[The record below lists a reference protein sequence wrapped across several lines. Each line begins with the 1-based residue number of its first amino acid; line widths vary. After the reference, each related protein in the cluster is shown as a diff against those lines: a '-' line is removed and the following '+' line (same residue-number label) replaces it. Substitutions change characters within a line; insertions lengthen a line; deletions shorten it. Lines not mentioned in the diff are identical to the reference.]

1 MHVTSGHTRDMTTY
15 TDDQLRE
22 LLHLWGRNSQ
32 GLSEVQ
38 MSALLEWGE
47 TPEPTKSKIQKM
59 VEARRT
65 GVNPQRLTAT
75 EETYLQ
81 EHGLGPESGGAREP
95 KPSKPSRIGRLLGKR
110 QVD

>member
-1 MHVTSGHTRDMTTY
+1 MSQAGTLGSMTTY

-47 TPEPTKSKIQKM
+47 TPAPTKSKIQKM

-75 EETYLQ
+75 EEMYLQ
-81 EHGLGPESGGAREP
+81 EHGLGPETGGAAEPP
-95 KPSKPSRIGRLLGKR
+95 KPSKPSRLGRLLGKR
-110 QVD
+110 QVG

>member
-1 MHVTSGHTRDMTTY
+1 MSQAGTLGTMTTY

-22 LLHLWGRNSQ
+22 LLHLFGRNSQ
-32 GLSEVQ
+32 GLSEAQ
-38 MSALLEWGE
+38 MSALLEWSE
-47 TPEPTKSKIQKM
+47 TPEPTKSKIQEM
-59 VEARRT
+59 VEARQT

-81 EHGLGPESGGAREP
+81 EHGLGPETGGAGEP

-110 QVD
+110 QVG

>member
-1 MHVTSGHTRDMTTY
+1 MTTY

-32 GLSEVQ
+32 GLSEAQ

-47 TPEPTKSKIQKM
+47 TPEPTRSKIQKM

-65 GVNPQRLTAT
+65 GVNPQRLTVT
-75 EETYLQ
+75 EETYLH
-81 EHGLGPESGGAREP
+81 EHGLGPETGGAREP

-110 QVD
+110 HVD

>member
-1 MHVTSGHTRDMTTY
+1 MSQAGTLESMTTY

-22 LLHLWGRNSQ
+22 LLELWGRNSQ

-47 TPEPTKSKIQKM
+47 TPEPTKSKIQEM
-59 VEARRT
+59 VEARQT

-81 EHGLGPESGGAREP
+81 EHGLGPETGGAGEP

-110 QVD
+110 QVG